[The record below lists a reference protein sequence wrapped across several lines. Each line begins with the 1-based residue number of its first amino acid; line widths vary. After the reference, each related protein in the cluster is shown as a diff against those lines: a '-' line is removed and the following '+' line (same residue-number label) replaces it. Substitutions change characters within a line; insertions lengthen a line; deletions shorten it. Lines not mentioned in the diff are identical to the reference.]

1 MIEDEEVTYSEGNLR
16 LMNRNTMHR
25 ETEMADADI
34 LYISIDPS
42 LIVQWPKGLAQ
53 PFQYKSILNRF
64 VTENLSERTSSKR
77 DYVDFQLLGEDQIPG
92 IAEEIIEAARKS
104 YETVYKA
111 ENFGKSPSSYASD
124 IWFKYVKNR
133 RPVLIVYFVDV
144 NTSDENQ
151 KKQATQ
157 FRIEME
163 GNPVVGLAMGLLN
176 SDNAELISKNK
187 FKANKIYNWF
197 EKDEIIAESE
207 EEE

>member
-1 MIEDEEVTYSEGNLR
+1 MDGNKSDDEADQVHICDRVIYKLKRNTCKFDKDTQRLSLGQRGKMGGPTDGILGIEDCEAGS
-16 LMNRNTMHR
+16 
-25 ETEMADADI
+25 
-34 LYISIDPS
+34 
-42 LIVQWPKGLAQ
+42 
-53 PFQYKSILNRF
+53 
-64 VTENLSERTSSKR
+64 
-77 DYVDFQLLGEDQIPG
+77 
-92 IAEEIIEAARKS
+92 AEEIIEAARKS

-163 GNPVVGLAMGLLN
+163 GNPVVGLAMGLPN